1 MRLGWYV
8 FKDHSLVSAT
18 SRGMVNQLT
27 GLAPF
32 GMTFGTSGCD
42 YHSIVEKKNEQIHF
56 VKENLDQ
63 LEVELAVGKGHYV
76 EQFASV
82 MGCQKPDHFINTMKK
97 SYVKLFNKGSINSNE
112 LLKNVKN
119 TIKGI
124 LTFQRSARLSS
135 LIPFLGFLFFFSFG
149 TLQTGAETSSPQ
161 NHF

>member
-1 MRLGWYV
+1 MVFLKFVIMLLIASFQNYSHAEDGSTGCGPGWYV

-18 SRGMVNQLT
+18 SRGMINQLT
-27 GLAPF
+27 GLAPI

-82 MGCQKPDHFINTMKK
+82 MGCHQKPDHFINTMKK

-119 TIKGI
+119 TIKGNPY
-124 LTFQRSARLSS
+124 LSKECA
-135 LIPFLGFLFFFSFG
+135 LI
-149 TLQTGAETSSPQ
+149 
-161 NHF
+161 